1 MNCRGFTVTVFVR
14 CWERTSYDPRTKKR
28 EHTVRTQNRTRWFA
42 SRNIP
47 SQAVQQKNHAR
58 QLQRISRHG
67 LIIEGMYACRS
78 AGRDLL
84 LASRDNGQVSS
95 RFWIGMAWF
104 VVRRSF
110 SSSKSDE
117 IKNTKKGRR
126 SRTNEAQR
134 GIKLI
139 PAIVYLRRIRDDAEK
154 GRSRSSN
161 TGYEILYGLRR
172 GLIKIRWYL
181 ANNKFSFRWLKNR
194 SKSNKSQTTS
204 LVATG
209 DTVLHSSLHRNK
221 INKMIKGMEKGRGG
235 FKLLER

>member
-47 SQAVQQKNHAR
+47 SQAVQQQNHAR

-95 RFWIGMAWF
+95 RIWIGMAWF

-154 GRSRSSN
+154 DRSRSSN

-181 ANNKFSFRWLKNR
+181 ANNKFSFRWLLAAEE
-194 SKSNKSQTTS
+194 S
-204 LVATG
+204 LKKQQIADIIFG
-209 DTVLHSSLHRNK
+209 GNWRHSLA
-221 INKMIKGMEKGRGG
+221 
-235 FKLLER
+235 FFAPLE